1 MYRHATRL
9 PVIWIQFIQSS
20 PALPLGCWITKL
32 QRSFANL
39 HSFYG
44 LQNRSGTLHYSLD
57 DDDTRLRWIPRSNSW
72 PFLDFI
78 PPVIS
83 FGSASSNISSFWH
96 SPILSSDECMC
107 WLIQVHRL
115 SPKSFASC
123 LDCINKPLSYP
134 KPLCQVDTFMQS
146 WIMVMNELS
155 SQIWP

>member
-96 SPILSSDECMC
+96 SPILSSE
-107 WLIQVHRL
+107 QVHRL